1 MARFE
6 GKPNQ
11 DKVIASG
18 SRTSMTTASRVLII
32 DSCEAD
38 GVIAGLALQARCE
51 GLDVV
56 RVPGALEYAEHLAAA
71 DFQAV
76 VCEHHLDWGEGMAVL
91 RQLRGRFPE
100 LPLFL
105 LASSLPPG
113 LAETAV
119 ELRLAA
125 CVEKTTGGFLDMAG
139 AVCRSL
145 EQRRHE
151 EGASP
156 AWAALDKLPV
166 GLLALSADGAI
177 EGMNARARELL
188 DGHRTARPGVPLIAV
203 FHDLAGTDE
212 WQLLQRGELTRFE
225 RAMAPLE
232 GHEEAYILRLS
243 RRPDGGY
250 DGMVEPA
257 PATGAATDNHLEQTN
272 AELEQL
278 AYAVSHDLQEPLQLI
293 LRNARLLSDRYQD
306 QLRDGGD
313 KFLGHL
319 VESTERMQ
327 SMIDGVLT
335 YSRLRSGQ
343 RNLQP
348 ISVDDIL
355 DQVLDN
361 LKPQVTASGVTLDR
375 HPLPVVR
382 VDRFQIQQLLTNVI
396 GNALKF
402 RGDVP
407 LTVTVR
413 AEDKGDEWLFMVRDN
428 GIGFDGRFQ
437 ERIFG
442 MFQRL
447 HTSEEYPG
455 TGIGLAVSRKIVEQ
469 YGGRMWAQAREGEGA
484 TFFFTLPK

>member
-1 MARFE
+1 
-6 GKPNQ
+6 
-11 DKVIASG
+11 
-18 SRTSMTTASRVLII
+18 MTTASRVLII

-38 GVIAGLALQARCE
+38 GIIAGLALRERCAR
-51 GLDVV
+51 
-56 RVPGALEYAEHLAAA
+56 LEVMHVTDPLAYAERLAAG
-71 DFQAV
+71 DFEAV
-76 VCEHHLDWGEGMAVL
+76 VCEQQLDWGEGMAVL
-91 RQLRGRFPE
+91 RQLRGRFPD
-100 LPLFL
+100 LALFL
-105 LASSLPPG
+105 LATRLPPG
-113 LAETAV
+113 MADSAV

-125 CVEKTTGGFLDMAG
+125 WGEKTTAGFLDMAK

-145 EQRRHE
+145 EQGRPE
-151 EGASP
+151 EGGFP
-156 AWAALDKLPV
+156 PWAALDKLPV
-166 GLLALSADGAI
+166 GLFAMSADGVI
-177 EGMNARARELL
+177 EGLNARARELL
-188 DGHRTARPGVPLIAV
+188 GRRGSARPGVPLTAL
-203 FHDLAGTDE
+203 FHDLAGMDE
-212 WQLLQRGELTRFE
+212 WQQLRRGEARGFE
-225 RAMAPLE
+225 RAMAPLADR
-232 GHEEAYILRLS
+232 EEPYILRLS

-250 DGMVEPA
+250 DGMVEPV
-257 PATGAATDNHLEQTN
+257 PASGAVADRHLEEVN

-293 LRNARLLSDRYQD
+293 LRNARLLSERYQD

-313 KFLGHL
+313 RFLGHL
-319 VESTERMQ
+319 MESTERMQ

-355 DQVLDN
+355 DQVLEN
-361 LKPQVTASGVTLDR
+361 LKPQVTASGATVDR

-402 RGDVP
+402 KGDDP
-407 LTVTVR
+407 LIITVR
-413 AEDKGDEWLFMVRDN
+413 AEDKGDEWQFMVRDN

-437 ERIFG
+437 ERIFR

-455 TGIGLAVSRKIVEQ
+455 TGIGLAVSKKIVEQ
-469 YGGRMWAQAREGEGA
+469 YGGRMWAEAREGEGA
-484 TFFFTLPK
+484 AFYFTLPK